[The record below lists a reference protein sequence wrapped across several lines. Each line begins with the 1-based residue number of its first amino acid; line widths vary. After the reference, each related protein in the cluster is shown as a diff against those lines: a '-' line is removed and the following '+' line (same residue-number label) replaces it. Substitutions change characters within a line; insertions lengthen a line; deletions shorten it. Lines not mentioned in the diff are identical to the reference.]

1 MSQDWCHCIP
11 KISLFYPYCLSINTH
26 PIGNILSKSMSLYI
40 SLQICMYIYTHTH
53 IYKYLKSQSVD
64 DLTILTH
71 VYIYICRILSQGS
84 DLQISKLPSDNL
96 SYEKQTCVISKWS
109 SSWDYGWGSIVSISQ
124 YIWWLNT
131 NWWWHPI
138 FIINQAIA
146 AAWRIIPWIVSGS

>member
-40 SLQICMYIYTHTH
+40 SLQICMYIYIYTHTH

-71 VYIYICRILSQGS
+71 VYIYIYVVYYPKVLTSKSPSYPLIIWAMKNKHVLSVNDHLHGTTGGVVWF
-84 DLQISKLPSDNL
+84 PSP
-96 SYEKQTCVISKWS
+96 
-109 SSWDYGWGSIVSISQ
+109 SI
-124 YIWWLNT
+124 
-131 NWWWHPI
+131 
-138 FIINQAIA
+138 FDD
-146 AAWRIIPWIVSGS
+146 